1 MTVAPATVVLTLDN
15 LGEASELEQG
25 RWPAGRPTGAHPSV
39 VDALPRLL
47 ALLDELELRATFFVE
62 AVNTRAYPDAVRAI
76 AAHGHEIG
84 CHAWRHER
92 WDGLDPAGER
102 AVLERSLAAF
112 AELGLEVR
120 GFRPPGGGISPATGA
135 LLRGAG
141 ICWYSAEG
149 SGVGVDADGLV
160 RLPFRWPLVD
170 ATYLHVPFSA
180 LRAELGLPA
189 APLAPDAFLDRIRHE
204 LETEPDPTAATLV
217 LHPFLV
223 PDAGDA
229 HERLL
234 RGLAGGG
241 AEVVPGG
248 VLADRLRADA

>member
-62 AVNTRAYPDAVRAI
+62 AVNTRAYPEAVRAI

-92 WDGLDPAGER
+92 WDGLDQAGER

-135 LLRGAG
+135 LLHGAG

-149 SGVGVDADGLV
+149 SGAGVDADGLV

-170 ATYLHVPFSA
+170 ATYLHAPFSA

-248 VLADRLRADA
+248 VLADRLRAGG